1 MGQQRDMTL
10 KGDVT
15 MANGQVE
22 GRKGDTL
29 CGTTPL
35 TKKGLGESVHFVV
48 ISKTPGYYLPR
59 SPNTF
64 LSPFFPKVLFPPRK
78 QASDSSW
85 FSFFLWMD
93 VDSVA

>member
-1 MGQQRDMTL
+1 MHLINTIFSASPKVPPRNRRDKFDGTA
-10 KGDVT
+10 KGHDFKGRCY
-15 MANGQVE
+15 NGQVE

-59 SPNTF
+59 SQNTF
-64 LSPFFPKVLFPPRK
+64 LSPF
-78 QASDSSW
+78 
-85 FSFFLWMD
+85 SFK
-93 VDSVA
+93 SVVPA

>member
-15 MANGQVE
+15 MVKLKVG
-22 GRKGDTL
+22 KGDTL

-59 SPNTF
+59 SQNTF
-64 LSPFFPKVLFPPRK
+64 LSPF
-78 QASDSSW
+78 
-85 FSFFLWMD
+85 SFK
-93 VDSVA
+93 SVVPA